1 MRIFFA
7 VLCVI
12 VLQGLAHAQSA
23 TDEYDYFMSE
33 ELRLL
38 SSADGAELM
47 SQVNMGVNSA
57 AKIQPLLHAQQLA
70 EYRRI
75 FNSGVAMAGFPM
87 TETQQLTLN
96 ASINEALA
104 GSDRVSVAELSD
116 AQTVMYSAISVNK
129 LDDASAVLEV
139 LVGVAD
145 WSGVRERK
153 EEGPVAAL
161 VKSTVW
167 VSVFRKNVV
176 WDDVSLEGQ
185 LSYPKI
191 EADVLAAHRSQIDK
205 VLLAF

>member
-12 VLQGLAHAQSA
+12 VLQGLAHAQPA

-57 AKIQPLLHAQQLA
+57 AKIQPFLPAQQLA

-96 ASINEALA
+96 VSINEALA

-145 WSGVRERK
+145 WPAVRERK

-161 VKSTVW
+161 AKSTVW

>member
-38 SSADGAELM
+38 SSADGTELM

-75 FNSGVAMAGFPM
+75 LNSGVAMAGFPM